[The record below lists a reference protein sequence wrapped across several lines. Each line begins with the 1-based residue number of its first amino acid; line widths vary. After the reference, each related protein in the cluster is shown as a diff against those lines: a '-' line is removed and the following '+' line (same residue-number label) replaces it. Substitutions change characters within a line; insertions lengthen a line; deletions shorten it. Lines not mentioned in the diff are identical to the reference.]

1 VKHGRSGAGQRMTE
15 EAVAERRGHEGEAW
29 HGGAVTALRRGC
41 DDDFLSSAQVPLAS
55 ECRAPATSPQR
66 LAYLACAWCAWC
78 GALLTMRVLC
88 HYEGAV

>member
-1 VKHGRSGAGQRMTE
+1 MGAFGAGQRMTE

-55 ECRAPATSPQR
+55 ECRAPATPPQR
-66 LAYLACAWCAWC
+66 LVVHSSRC
-78 GALLTMRVLC
+78 GSLC
-88 HYEGAV
+88 GVGAA